1 MLLGE
6 LVELDGATEEART
19 LFTAA
24 LGCLARVA
32 DDPLGPLHEADV
44 RTRLAHAYRREG
56 QLEHAEREIRRAL
69 ELHRAAEYSEDLPLV
84 LYEAG

>member
-6 LVELDGATEEART
+6 LVELDGATEEARG

-56 QLEHAEREIRRAL
+56 QLEPAERRSVARSSCTARPSTPKICRWCSTRR
-69 ELHRAAEYSEDLPLV
+69 
-84 LYEAG
+84 G